1 MKKIVPV
8 FMACLIFCSVGG
20 TTVLA
25 AVPPDNGGIVSPC
38 YLYTNQAYSNLSISG
53 GVASCK
59 STVYGISGTTTKIVV
74 TQTLQVKDG
83 MSWRRITDWSE
94 TFNSWYC
101 SYPNSFSPIAE
112 PTVLK
117 QLQRST
123 RARPTKLLL
132 FTVRK
137 FRNNLHSMLFC
148 REAW

>member
-1 MKKIVPV
+1 MHS
-8 FMACLIFCSVGG
+8 FFCRRRYYEKNCTCFYGLPDFLFGGG

-101 SYPNSFSPIAE
+101 SYPNSYSPIGSGTYRVK
-112 PTVLK
+112 TVAK
-117 QLQRST
+117 VYKGTSYETITVYST
-123 RARPTKLLL
+123 E
-132 FTVRK
+132 V
-137 FRNNLHSMLFC
+137 S
-148 REAW
+148 

>member
-1 MKKIVPV
+1 MKKIVPI
-8 FMACLIFCSVGG
+8 FMACLVFCSVGG
-20 TTVLA
+20 ATVSA

-101 SYPNSFSPIAE
+101 SYPNSYSPIGSGTYRVKTVAKVYKGTSYETVTVYSAE
-112 PTVLK
+112 VLY
-117 QLQRST
+117 
-123 RARPTKLLL
+123 
-132 FTVRK
+132 
-137 FRNNLHSMLFC
+137 
-148 REAW
+148 

>member
-1 MKKIVPV
+1 
-8 FMACLIFCSVGG
+8 MACLIFCSVEG
-20 TTVLA
+20 TTASA
-25 AVPPDNGGIVSPC
+25 AVPSDNGSVVSPC
-38 YLYTNQAYSNLSISG
+38 YLYTDSVNCNLTISG

-59 STVYGISGTTTKIVV
+59 STVYGILGTTTKIVV

-83 MSWRRITDWSE
+83 MSWHRITDWSE

-101 SYPNSFSPIAE
+101 IILTHTHQLAAE
-112 PTVLK
+112 PTALK

>member
-1 MKKIVPV
+1 MKKIVPI
-8 FMACLIFCSVGG
+8 FMACLVFCSVGG
-20 TTVLA
+20 ATVSA
-25 AVPPDNGGIVSPC
+25 AVPPDNSGIVSPC
-38 YLYTNQAYSNLSISG
+38 YLYTDRASSYLTISG

-83 MSWRRITDWSE
+83 MSWRRITDWSK

-101 SYPNSFSPIAE
+101 SYPNSYSPIGSG

-123 RARPTKLLL
+123 SAHLTKRSL
-132 FTVRK
+132 FTVRR
-137 FRNNLHSMLFC
+137 FCINLQFML
-148 REAW
+148 